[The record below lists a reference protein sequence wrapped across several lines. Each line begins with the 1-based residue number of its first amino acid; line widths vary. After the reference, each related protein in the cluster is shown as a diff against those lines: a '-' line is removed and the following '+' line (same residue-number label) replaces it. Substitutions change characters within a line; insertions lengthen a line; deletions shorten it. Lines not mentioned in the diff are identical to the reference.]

1 MNLPALFGYSRLLA
15 LSSDNTFNVTDI
27 ASISGY
33 TDRQVRRHVIELVE
47 YGMLAVVVDSD
58 GRYQKR
64 YATTPALLALHPA
77 HIDAKWR
84 ASRKPAKESRK

>member
-15 LSSDNTFNVTDI
+15 LSSDDTFNVTDI

-58 GRYQKR
+58 GR
-64 YATTPALLALHPA
+64 
-77 HIDAKWR
+77 
-84 ASRKPAKESRK
+84 